1 MKIGIIGAGISGLGA
16 ALALSDRHDVRV
28 FEKDSRIGGHA
39 NTVDVDFPDGKQW
52 VDTGFIVF
60 NERNYP
66 NLVSLFRH
74 LDVPTRWSDMSFGFS
89 LNDGQMEYACDDLN
103 KIFAQRWRVLDPR
116 FIKTF
121 RQILRFTRVGPSDLV
136 AGTMAGL
143 SLDDWLEMRGF
154 GGWFRERFLYPM
166 GGAIWSTSLSEI
178 GEFPAESFVRFFV
191 NHDLM
196 TGLDPMQR
204 WRTVEGGSREY
215 VRRLVSAL
223 GPRVSVGRAVAHVDQ
238 SGPMPV
244 IRFADGTSERFD
256 QVIIAAH
263 GPQAL
268 KMLAR
273 PEPEQQRVLSRFRT
287 SENVTILHSDPSLMP
302 RRRKVWSSWNFLS
315 NGIAED
321 RDRPAQVSYWMNRL
335 QRLPEERPLF
345 VSLNPTREPDP
356 ALVHRVFSYDH
367 PLFDS
372 DSLAAQREM
381 THIQGRNGVWYA
393 GAWLGYGFHEDGL
406 RSGLAVAEALGSRPS
421 WVRDTGTPLTAPVLH
436 AAE

>member
-28 FEKDSRIGGHA
+28 FEKDARIGGHA
-39 NTVDVDFPDGKQW
+39 NTVDVDFPDGEQW

-121 RQILRFTRVGPSDLV
+121 RQILRFTRLGPLDLSS
-136 AGTMAGL
+136 GTMAGL

-215 VRRLVSAL
+215 VRRLVAAL
-223 GPRVSVGRAVAHVDQ
+223 GPRVSVDRAVAP
-238 SGPMPV
+238 SG
-244 IRFADGTSERFD
+244 G
-256 QVIIAAH
+256 
-263 GPQAL
+263 G
-268 KMLAR
+268 
-273 PEPEQQRVLSRFRT
+273 
-287 SENVTILHSDPSLMP
+287 
-302 RRRKVWSSWNFLS
+302 
-315 NGIAED
+315 
-321 RDRPAQVSYWMNRL
+321 
-335 QRLPEERPLF
+335 
-345 VSLNPTREPDP
+345 
-356 ALVHRVFSYDH
+356 
-367 PLFDS
+367 
-372 DSLAAQREM
+372 
-381 THIQGRNGVWYA
+381 
-393 GAWLGYGFHEDGL
+393 
-406 RSGLAVAEALGSRPS
+406 
-421 WVRDTGTPLTAPVLH
+421 
-436 AAE
+436 